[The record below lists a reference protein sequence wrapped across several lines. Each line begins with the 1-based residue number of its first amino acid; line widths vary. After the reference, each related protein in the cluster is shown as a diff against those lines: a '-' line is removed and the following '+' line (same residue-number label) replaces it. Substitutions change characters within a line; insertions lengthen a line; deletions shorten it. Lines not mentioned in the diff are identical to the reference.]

1 MDKKS
6 QAGGTKESTRF
17 IVDIRYRENATWQG
31 EVRWVDQN
39 KQCSFRS
46 ALELLK
52 LIDGV
57 LDREEAFADS
67 TGEKDIVES
76 SLG

>member
-1 MDKKS
+1 MGRKN
-6 QAGGTKESTRF
+6 QAGGTNEGTRF

-46 ALELLK
+46 ALELIK
-52 LIDGV
+52 LIDGA
-57 LDREEAFADS
+57 LDRQGTREEELS
-67 TGEKDIVES
+67 
-76 SLG
+76 

>member
-1 MDKKS
+1 MGRKNQD
-6 QAGGTKESTRF
+6 GGTNEGTRF

-52 LIDGV
+52 LIDGA
-57 LDREEAFADS
+57 LDRQG
-67 TGEKDIVES
+67 TGEEEMS
-76 SLG
+76 